1 MKEVREER
9 YSQREQHMQKSC
21 GRRVDW
27 RHIRDGV
34 KEAGTRP
41 EVREVGKVLQVTEN
55 GNCLLRA
62 MKNHGGN
69 YRGSNEIRFFF
80 FKILL
85 AAGWKIQQ
93 KEGRGC
99 RETHQQGGCRGLEKG
114 LAPRAVETRSQ
125 GPRGTCGWRC

>member
-80 FKILL
+80 SRF
-85 AAGWKIQQ
+85 
-93 KEGRGC
+93 C
-99 RETHQQGGCRGLEKG
+99 
-114 LAPRAVETRSQ
+114 
-125 GPRGTCGWRC
+125 